1 MLKKAVFIILISVFT
16 LPPISEAS
24 YYTILLKNGN
34 NIDVSNYWD
43 LKSKILFYTDKGKVE
58 IPKIIVSNISDEKG
72 VLEPKI
78 GFYPTEEYFDQL
90 EQTINKE
97 ELLSTETEEKPVI
110 TEKDITNEINDRL
123 SIIDSNIAN
132 IKKNMDIYATQK
144 QKLIDKKAQYEKGLA
159 DDRNNTSLTDPVR
172 KSKRIDSLTD
182 NINQVEER
190 IETIEQKIVQ
200 TENLIEKQQ
209 SMRKRLEKQLASRQ

>member
-1 MLKKAVFIILISVFT
+1 MLKKAVFIILISAFT
-16 LPPISEAS
+16 LPLISEAS

-58 IPKIIVSNISDEKG
+58 IPKVIVSNISNADG
-72 VLEPKI
+72 ALEPKI

-90 EQTINKE
+90 EQTKNKE
-97 ELLSTETEEKPVI
+97 ELLSTETDEKPII

-132 IKKNMDIYATQK
+132 ITKNMDIYATQK
-144 QKLIDKKAQYEKGLA
+144 QKLIDKKANYEKMIVGG
-159 DDRNNTSLTDPVR
+159 RNANTYSDPVR
-172 KSKRIDSLTD
+172 QGERIESLNN
-182 NINQVEER
+182 NISQIEEK
-190 IETIEQKIVQ
+190 IETIEQKIIQ
-200 TENLIEKQQ
+200 TENLIETQQ

>member
-1 MLKKAVFIILISVFT
+1 MLKKAIFIILISVFT
-16 LPPISEAS
+16 LPLISEAS

-43 LKSKILFYTDKGKVE
+43 LKSKILFYTDEGKVE
-58 IPKIIVSNISDEKG
+58 IPKVIVSNISNADG

-90 EQTINKE
+90 EETKNKE
-97 ELLSTETEEKPVI
+97 ALLSTETEEKPII

-123 SIIDSNIAN
+123 SVINTNIDSLNKNKNI
-132 IKKNMDIYATQK
+132 YTVRK
-144 QKLIDKKAQYEKGLA
+144 QDLIDEKAKYEKIIWGG
-159 DDRNNTSLTDPVR
+159 RNTTTYSDPVR
-172 KSKRIDSLTD
+172 QSKRIDSLND
-182 NINQVEER
+182 NISQVEEK
-190 IETIEQKIVQ
+190 IETMEQKIIQ
-200 TENLIEKQQ
+200 TENLVVKQQ

>member
-1 MLKKAVFIILISVFT
+1 MLKKAVFIILISAFT
-16 LPPISEAS
+16 LPLISEAS

-58 IPKIIVSNISDEKG
+58 IPKVIVSNISNAEG
-72 VLEPKI
+72 TVELKI

-90 EQTINKE
+90 EQTKNKE
-97 ELLSTETEEKPVI
+97 ELLSTETDEKPII
-110 TEKDITNEINDRL
+110 TEKDITNDINDRL
-123 SIIDSNIAN
+123 AVMNTNIETLNKNKN
-132 IKKNMDIYATQK
+132 IFATQK
-144 QKLIDKKAQYEKGLA
+144 QKLIDKKAKYEKRFLE
-159 DDRNNTSLTDPVR
+159 DRNANTYSDPVR
-172 KSKRIDSLTD
+172 QGERIESLNN
-182 NINQVEER
+182 NISQIEDK

>member
-16 LPPISEAS
+16 LPLISEAS

-58 IPKIIVSNISDEKG
+58 IPKVIVSNISNSEG
-72 VLEPKI
+72 AVEPKI

-90 EQTINKE
+90 AQTKNKE
-97 ELLSTETEEKPVI
+97 ELLSTETDEKPII

-132 IKKNMDIYATQK
+132 ITKNMDVYATQK
-144 QKLIDKKAQYEKGLA
+144 QKLIDKKAKYERKLVGR
-159 DDRNNTSLTDPVR
+159 RNTTTYTDPVR
-172 KSKRIDSLTD
+172 QRKRIDRFTD
-182 NINQVEER
+182 NINQTEEK
-190 IETIEQKIVQ
+190 IEIIEQKIIQ
-200 TENLIEKQQ
+200 SENIIEKQQ

>member
-16 LPPISEAS
+16 LPLISEAS

-34 NIDVSNYWD
+34 NIDVNNYWD

-58 IPKIIVSNISDEKG
+58 IPKIIVSNISDGKG

-90 EQTINKE
+90 EETKNKE
-97 ELLSTETEEKPVI
+97 DLLSTETEEKPII

-132 IKKNMDIYATQK
+132 ITKNLDIYARQK
-144 QKLIDKKAQYEKGLA
+144 QKLIDKKAKYEKMIVGG
-159 DDRNNTSLTDPVR
+159 RNTNTYSDPLR
-172 KSKRIDSLTD
+172 KSKRIDSMTD
-182 NINQVEER
+182 NINQVEEK

>member
-1 MLKKAVFIILISVFT
+1 MLKKAVFIILISAFT
-16 LPPISEAS
+16 LPLISEAS

-58 IPKIIVSNISDEKG
+58 IPKVIVSSISNADG

-90 EQTINKE
+90 EQTKNKE
-97 ELLSTETEEKPVI
+97 ELLSTETDEKPSI

-132 IKKNMDIYATQK
+132 LTKNIDIYATQK
-144 QKLIDKKAQYEKGLA
+144 QELIDKKAKYEKRIVER
-159 DDRNNTSLTDPVR
+159 RNNTYPDPVR
-172 KSKRIDSLTD
+172 QSKRIESLTD
-182 NINQVEER
+182 NINQVEEK
-190 IETIEQKIVQ
+190 IETIEQKIIQ
-200 TENLIEKQQ
+200 TENLLEKQQ

>member
-1 MLKKAVFIILISVFT
+1 MLKKAVFIILISAFT
-16 LPPISEAS
+16 LPLISEAS

-58 IPKIIVSNISDEKG
+58 IPKVIVSNISNADG
-72 VLEPKI
+72 ALEPKI

-90 EQTINKE
+90 EQTKNKE
-97 ELLSTETEEKPVI
+97 ELLSTETDEKPII
-110 TEKDITNEINDRL
+110 TEKDITNDINDRL
-123 SIIDSNIAN
+123 AVMDTNIDTLN
-132 IKKNMDIYATQK
+132 KNKNIYATQK
-144 QKLIDKKAQYEKGLA
+144 QELIDKKAKYEKRIVER
-159 DDRNNTSLTDPVR
+159 RNNTYPDPVR
-172 KSKRIDSLTD
+172 QSKRIDSLSD
-182 NINQVEER
+182 NINQVEEK

-200 TENLIEKQQ
+200 TENLLEKQQ

>member
-1 MLKKAVFIILISVFT
+1 MLKKAVFIILISAFT
-16 LPPISEAS
+16 LPLISEAS

-58 IPKIIVSNISDEKG
+58 IPKVIVSSISNADG

-90 EQTINKE
+90 EQTKNKE
-97 ELLSTETEEKPVI
+97 ELLSTETDEKPII

-132 IKKNMDIYATQK
+132 LTKNIDIYATQK
-144 QKLIDKKAQYEKGLA
+144 QELIDKKAKYEKRIVER
-159 DDRNNTSLTDPVR
+159 RNNTYPDPVR
-172 KSKRIDSLTD
+172 QSKRIESLTD
-182 NINQVEER
+182 NINQVEEK
-190 IETIEQKIVQ
+190 IETIEQKIIQ
-200 TENLIEKQQ
+200 TENLLEKQQ

>member
-1 MLKKAVFIILISVFT
+1 MLKKAVFIILISAFT
-16 LPPISEAS
+16 LPLISEAS

-58 IPKIIVSNISDEKG
+58 IPKVIVSSISNADG

-90 EQTINKE
+90 EQTKNKE
-97 ELLSTETEEKPVI
+97 ELLSTETDEKPII

-132 IKKNMDIYATQK
+132 ITKNIDIYATQK
-144 QKLIDKKAQYEKGLA
+144 QELIDKKAKYEKRIVER
-159 DDRNNTSLTDPVR
+159 RNNTYPDPVR
-172 KSKRIDSLTD
+172 QSKRIESLTD
-182 NINQVEER
+182 NINQVEEK
-190 IETIEQKIVQ
+190 IETIEQKIIQ
-200 TENLIEKQQ
+200 TKNLHEKQQ

>member
-1 MLKKAVFIILISVFT
+1 MLKKAVFIILISAFT
-16 LPPISEAS
+16 LPLISEAS

-58 IPKIIVSNISDEKG
+58 IPKVIVSSISNADG

-90 EQTINKE
+90 EQTKNKE
-97 ELLSTETEEKPVI
+97 ELLSTETDEKPSI

-132 IKKNMDIYATQK
+132 LTKNIDIYATQK
-144 QKLIDKKAQYEKGLA
+144 QELIDKKAKYEKRIVER
-159 DDRNNTSLTDPVR
+159 RNNTYPDPVR
-172 KSKRIDSLTD
+172 QSKRIESLTD
-182 NINQVEER
+182 NINQVEEK
-190 IETIEQKIVQ
+190 IETIEQKIIQ
-200 TENLIEKQQ
+200 TKNLHEKQQ
-209 SMRKRLEKQLASRQ
+209 NMRKRLEKQLASRQ

>member
-1 MLKKAVFIILISVFT
+1 MLKKAVFIILISAFT
-16 LPPISEAS
+16 LPLISEAS

-58 IPKIIVSNISDEKG
+58 IPKVIVSSISNADG

-90 EQTINKE
+90 EQTKNKE
-97 ELLSTETEEKPVI
+97 ELLSTETDEKPII

-132 IKKNMDIYATQK
+132 ITKNIDIYATQK
-144 QKLIDKKAQYEKGLA
+144 QELIDKKAKYEKRIVER
-159 DDRNNTSLTDPVR
+159 RNNTYPDPVR
-172 KSKRIDSLTD
+172 QSKRIESLTD
-182 NINQVEER
+182 NINQVEEK
-190 IETIEQKIVQ
+190 IETIEQKIIQ
-200 TENLIEKQQ
+200 TKNLHEKQQ
-209 SMRKRLEKQLASRQ
+209 NMRKRLEKQLASRQ

>member
-1 MLKKAVFIILISVFT
+1 MLKKSVFIILISVFT
-16 LPPISEAS
+16 LPLISEAS

-34 NIDVSNYWD
+34 IIDVSNYWD

-58 IPKIIVSNISDEKG
+58 IPKIIVSNISDGKG

-90 EQTINKE
+90 AETKNKE
-97 ELLSTETEEKPVI
+97 DLLSTETEEKPII
-110 TEKDITNEINDRL
+110 TEKDIANEINDRL
-123 SIIDSNIAN
+123 SVIDTNIDSLNKN
-132 IKKNMDIYATQK
+132 IKIYTVRK
-144 QKLIDKKAQYEKGLA
+144 QDLIDEKAKYEKMIVGG
-159 DDRNNTSLTDPVR
+159 RNTNTYSDPVR
-172 KSKRIDSLTD
+172 KSKRIDSMTD
-182 NINQVEER
+182 NINQVEEK

-200 TENLIEKQQ
+200 TENLLEKQQ

>member
-16 LPPISEAS
+16 LPLISEAS

-34 NIDVSNYWD
+34 NIDVSHYWD
-43 LKSKILFYTDKGKVE
+43 LKSKILFYSDKGKVE
-58 IPKIIVSNISDEKG
+58 IPKIIISNISDGKG

-90 EQTINKE
+90 EETKNKE
-97 ELLSTETEEKPVI
+97 DLLSTETEEKPVI

-132 IKKNMDIYATQK
+132 IKKNMGIYATQK

-159 DDRNNTSLTDPVR
+159 DNRNNTSLTDPVR

-182 NINQVEER
+182 NINQVEEK

>member
-16 LPPISEAS
+16 LPLISEAS

-34 NIDVSNYWD
+34 NIDVSHYWD

-58 IPKIIVSNISDEKG
+58 IPKIIVSNISDGKG

-90 EQTINKE
+90 EETKNKE
-97 ELLSTETEEKPVI
+97 DLLSTETEEKPII

-132 IKKNMDIYATQK
+132 ITKNMDIYARQK
-144 QKLIDKKAQYEKGLA
+144 QKLLDEKTKYEKKLVGT
-159 DDRNNTSLTDPVR
+159 RNTTTYSDPVR
-172 KSKRIDSLTD
+172 QSKRIDSLTN
-182 NINQVEER
+182 NINQVEEK
-190 IETIEQKIVQ
+190 IETIEQKIVR
-200 TENLIEKQQ
+200 TENLIEKQLVF
-209 SMRKRLEKQLASRQ
+209 RAANI

>member
-1 MLKKAVFIILISVFT
+1 MLKKAIFIILISAFT
-16 LPPISEAS
+16 LPLISEAS

-43 LKSKILFYTDKGKVE
+43 LKSKILFYTDEGKVE
-58 IPKIIVSNISDEKG
+58 IPKVIVSNISNADG

-90 EQTINKE
+90 EETKNKE
-97 ELLSTETEEKPVI
+97 ELLSTETEEKPI
-110 TEKDITNEINDRL
+110 ISEKDITNEINDRL

-132 IKKNMDIYATQK
+132 IKKNMYIYATQK
-144 QKLIDKKAQYEKGLA
+144 KKLIDEKAKYEKMIVGG
-159 DDRNNTSLTDPVR
+159 RNANTYSDPVR
-172 KSKRIDSLTD
+172 QSKRIDSMNN
-182 NINQVEER
+182 NISRIEEK
-190 IETIEQKIVQ
+190 IETIEQKIIQ

-209 SMRKRLEKQLASRQ
+209 SMSKRLKKQLASRQ

>member
-1 MLKKAVFIILISVFT
+1 MLKKAVFIILASVFT
-16 LPPISEAS
+16 LPLISEAS

-34 NIDVSNYWD
+34 NIDVSHYWD

-58 IPKIIVSNISDEKG
+58 IPKIIVSNISDGKG

-90 EQTINKE
+90 EETKNKE

-159 DDRNNTSLTDPVR
+159 DNRNSTSLTDPVR

-182 NINQVEER
+182 NINQVKEK

-209 SMRKRLEKQLASRQ
+209 NMRKRLEKQLASRK

>member
-1 MLKKAVFIILISVFT
+1 MLKKAVFIILISAFT
-16 LPPISEAS
+16 LPLISEAS
-24 YYTILLKNGN
+24 FYTILLKNGN

-58 IPKIIVSNISDEKG
+58 IPKIIVSNISDGKG

-90 EQTINKE
+90 EETKNKE

-159 DDRNNTSLTDPVR
+159 DNRNNTSLTDPVR

-182 NINQVEER
+182 NINQVEEK